1 MPLEFNFN
9 TWIISCNVIDNLKHK
24 CTFVRTNIQNIVL
37 IKVPTILN
45 LVGCSSPATHVVDGQ
60 LLDTLLTGKRDVT
73 RRESFLMHYPH
84 SPHRS
89 DYFTSYR
96 DGAWKVI
103 YHYIPSKAW
112 DGSHYQLFNLVEDP
126 FEQIDLADSN
136 PVELKRMMQGL
147 AESLAQHNAL
157 YPVES
162 DTKLAM
168 KPKVPG

>member
-1 MPLEFNFN
+1 MVDYLQ
-9 TWIISCNVIDNLKHK
+9 HK
-24 CTFVRTNIQNIVL
+24 CTFIRTNIQNIVL

-103 YHYIPSKAW
+103 YHYIPSKAS

-157 YPVES
+157 DPVES